1 MADVRL
7 EKVTRRFGSVVAVNN
22 VDLRIKDKEF
32 LVFLGP
38 SGCGKTTTLR
48 SIAGLEKIDAG
59 RIFLGDR
66 EVTDLPPGQRG
77 IGMVFQSYALF
88 PHMTISDNIGFG
100 LKIKKIA
107 PAERSERVRKV
118 AKLLYLDNL
127 LDRYPGQLS
136 GGQRQR
142 VAVARALV
150 IEPAVLL
157 MDEPL
162 SNLDALLRMQMR
174 AELKKLHHSINA
186 TTIYVT
192 HDQVEALSLGDR
204 IAVMRDGKI
213 VQCDVPME
221 IYDKPANVFVGS
233 FIGNPPMNFFNGKI
247 TSQDGQ
253 LIIEGQ
259 GFSIIP
265 EAKWTKALAR
275 RSEVIVGIRPENISV
290 HFQKPSGSLNSAR
303 AAVEVVELLG
313 NIKLLTM
320 DLSGSVLKVSVEPH
334 TEVNAGENVWL
345 TWKEDK
351 LCFYDADTEWAITP
365 AEVGA

>member
-1 MADVRL
+1 
-7 EKVTRRFGSVVAVNN
+7 
-22 VDLRIKDKEF
+22 
-32 LVFLGP
+32 
-38 SGCGKTTTLR
+38 
-48 SIAGLEKIDAG
+48 
-59 RIFLGDR
+59 
-66 EVTDLPPGQRG
+66 
-77 IGMVFQSYALF
+77 
-88 PHMTISDNIGFG
+88 
-100 LKIKKIA
+100 
-107 PAERSERVRKV
+107 
-118 AKLLYLDNL
+118 
-127 LDRYPGQLS
+127 
-136 GGQRQR
+136 
-142 VAVARALV
+142 
-150 IEPAVLL
+150 
-157 MDEPL
+157 
-162 SNLDALLRMQMR
+162 
-174 AELKKLHHSINA
+174 
-186 TTIYVT
+186 
-192 HDQVEALSLGDR
+192 
-204 IAVMRDGKI
+204 
-213 VQCDVPME
+213 ME